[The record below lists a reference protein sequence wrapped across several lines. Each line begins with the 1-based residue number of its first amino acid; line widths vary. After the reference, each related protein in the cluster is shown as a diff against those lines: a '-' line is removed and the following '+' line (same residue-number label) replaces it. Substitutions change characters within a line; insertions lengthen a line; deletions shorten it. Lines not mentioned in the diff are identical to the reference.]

1 MQQLGSDLDGG
12 SDSSHALA
20 TAFTVKT
27 NDELMIIYIST
38 LVRAIIA
45 FHDLIENKLEN
56 KKLNENKAQAS
67 VAELSLNS
75 EKKDSIEE

>member
-1 MQQLGSDLDGG
+1 
-12 SDSSHALA
+12 
-20 TAFTVKT
+20 
-27 NDELMIIYIST
+27 MIIYIST